1 MIMDTQKIMEF
12 ARKVPLFQGLTDHEL
27 SAVCSL
33 MILRE
38 FHAGDVIVQRDDDE
52 RQTFFI
58 IVSGTGPV
66 RTKKNRAGQ
75 AAVKA

>member
-58 IVSGTGPV
+58 IVSGTGLFE
-66 RTKKNRAGQ
+66 RKKIEPGRPP
-75 AAVKA
+75 